1 MVVNVYALFPSY
13 GVNCFSLVFSLAKRE
28 KLLEKRKKPFGF
40 FEENKKDIESL
51 G

>member
-13 GVNCFSLVFSLAKRE
+13 GVNCFSLVFSVAKRE
-28 KLLEKRKKPFGF
+28 KLLEKRKNLLDFQKKT
-40 FEENKKDIESL
+40 KKDIESL